1 MPSGAT
7 PFARTRWP
15 RAFSSPNAGPLI
27 HPSEAIMSV
36 RWTFVKLSRQIG
48 LRGPQDS
55 RGPRL
60 LDFRHRFAVKTLIQW
75 YRGGHDVERD
85 LPELATY
92 LGHTH
97 VADTYWYLT
106 AVPELL
112 HLAAQRVEQA
122 KGGCTS

>member
-1 MPSGAT
+1 
-7 PFARTRWP
+7 
-15 RAFSSPNAGPLI
+15 
-27 HPSEAIMSV
+27 
-36 RWTFVKLSRQIG
+36 VKLSRQIG
-48 LRGPQDS
+48 LRRPRDS

-60 LDFRHRFAVKTLIQW
+60 HDFRHRFAIKTLLQW
-75 YRGGHDVERD
+75 YRDGQDVEHH

-112 HLAAQRVEQA
+112 QLAAQRVEQA
-122 KGGCTS
+122 KGGRTS